1 MKDLGWLYS
10 KNTFFAKNFVLIYF
24 PQLQKKH
31 QKRSMSSSAITKGL
45 HFQFVCG
52 YMCVCFQIMLM
63 CYVASQSQGRKTFI
77 EIMENQRGGRSSGT
91 FPVEDTGFIL
101 LNNMAKSQQQIH
113 SNIIILSGPLAS
125 FPSHHSLLIEIFFK
139 IKF

>member
-1 MKDLGWLYS
+1 MGGFIQR
-10 KNTFFAKNFVLIYF
+10 THFFAKYFFLIYF

-31 QKRSMSSSAITKGL
+31 QKTSMSSFAITKGL

-91 FPVEDTGFIL
+91 FPVPEVWNFRL
-101 LNNMAKSQQQIH
+101 LNNMAKVSSRFTQTLSYWVVHLQVFH
-113 SNIIILSGPLAS
+113 HIILSL
-125 FPSHHSLLIEIFFK
+125 
-139 IKF
+139 